1 MSEGRITEADV
12 HKAARRAELGQ
23 AVLDNPV
30 FQDAIKFLKVQCFE
44 SFASVK
50 TSDTDSLVHIRLTMS
65 VVTNLENYFQQTL
78 LDADAA
84 AEAYNAIIN
93 DKVI

>member
-1 MSEGRITEADV
+1 MSEGQITEADV

-23 AVLDNPV
+23 AILDNPIYKE
-30 FQDAIKFLKVQCFE
+30 AINYLKIQCFE

-50 TSDTDSLVHIRLTMS
+50 TSDVDSLVHIRLTMS
-65 VVTNLENYFQQTL
+65 VVMGLENYFQQTL
-78 LDADAA
+78 VDADAA
-84 AEAYNAIIN
+84 AEAFKAIIN